1 MFHILLCRFPV
12 VRLRLFLVS
21 KPGDE
26 FYTMFF
32 SFVLEGMVV
41 VLIGIVRNGVAM
53 SSVRAVL

>member
-1 MFHILLCRFPV
+1 
-12 VRLRLFLVS
+12 
-21 KPGDE
+21 
-26 FYTMFF
+26 MFF